1 MIIIDE
7 KDLKKHDLTIREV
20 ISMLFIHYVGDDF
33 ENIVNDL
40 MAKNEVVDYYNNQYI
55 KLSDKGEQ
63 TIKAFMSGHQSIIDK
78 QNNIELAKKMAEIF
92 PKMLKPGTSYYFRS
106 NPKETAAKLEKF
118 FEQYGQYSEEQIL
131 EATRKYVDMK
141 MANDDLKT
149 MRVLKYFIWKDD
161 EKLDDEGN
169 LKITRKSEL
178 ADYLNNLDSEDGK
191 QLEPFTELR

>member
-7 KDLKKHDLTIREV
+7 KDLKTNDLTIREV

-33 ENIVNDL
+33 MDIISDL
-40 MAKNEVVDYYNNQYI
+40 MAKNEVVDYYNNHCI
-55 KLSDKGEQ
+55 RLSQKGEQ
-63 TIKAFMSGHQSIIDK
+63 TIKSFMSGHQSIVDK
-78 QNNIELAKKMAEIF
+78 RNNIELAKKMAEIF

-118 FEQYGQYSEEQIL
+118 FEQYGQYTEEQIL
-131 EATRKYVDMK
+131 EATRKYVEMK
-141 MANDDLKT
+141 MANNDLKT

-169 LKITRKSEL
+169 LRITRKSEL
-178 ADYLNNLDSEDGK
+178 ADYLDNLDSEDGT
-191 QLEPFTELR
+191 QLEVFTELR